1 MTCLLNILYY
11 FSDLTSFSPSN
22 VIRIRSSPVHDG
34 YHVIYTLFVVYPS
47 DSGPIQQNLLA
58 AILTIRLENIENE
71 SNMTLQIITSN
82 LAPSPPDADSSK
94 TDESVTMIAFNIQA
108 TQVINKYN
116 FVEAMRLN
124 YFYFTKYL
132 GIRSIATVY

>member
-1 MTCLLNILYY
+1 
-11 FSDLTSFSPSN
+11 
-22 VIRIRSSPVHDG
+22 VQDG

-82 LAPSPPDADSSK
+82 LAPSPPTADSTK
-94 TDESVTMIAFNIQA
+94 TDESVTVVARNINA
-108 TQVINKYN
+108 SQVKVNN
-116 FVEAMRLN
+116 FCLRYVLKVT
-124 YFYFTKYL
+124 FDIL
-132 GIRSIATVY
+132 S